1 MIVIPSRED
10 NASPARTERPRRF
23 QFRHPTYLVCSNSF
37 GEILHFVQDDSAF
50 VVAGA

>member
-10 NASPARTERPRRF
+10 VEGPHQF
-23 QFRHPTYLVCSNSF
+23 QFCYPMYLVCSNSF

-50 VVAGA
+50 VAAGA